1 VVYLSKSLNKTEKN
15 YKIHNKEML
24 AVIRGLENWRHLLED
39 KNLLQNKLL
48 TNGDGPYA
56 SYFHHMIKTYI

>member
-1 VVYLSKSLNKTEKN
+1 
-15 YKIHNKEML
+15 ML
-24 AVIRGLENWRHLLED
+24 AIIRGLENWRHLLED

-56 SYFHHMIKTYI
+56 SYFHHMIKTYIWWELSFVIAAVRLILEDN